1 MDAVT
6 RAIQR
11 RIKMREIK
19 FRAWDKELKEWT
31 NYSISNIDGT
41 LIDFYNKETGF
52 WESDRGG
59 ERFVLSQYTGLKD
72 KNNREIYE
80 GDVIKAISFARWIG
94 VVEYSDENSAFIFDD
109 LDKKYRGD
117 SIVFMSQF
125 DQGFKILG
133 NIYEN
138 PELLDEVR

>member
-1 MDAVT
+1 
-6 RAIQR
+6 
-11 RIKMREIK
+11 MREIK

-41 LIDFYNKETGF
+41 PIDFYNKETGF

-72 KNNREIYE
+72 NEDREIYE
-80 GDVIKAISFARWIG
+80 GDIVKAISFARWIG
-94 VVEYSDENSAFIFDD
+94 VVKYSDENQAFIFDD
-109 LDKKYRGD
+109 LDKKYRGK
-117 SIVFMSQF
+117 STVFMNQF
-125 DQGFKILG
+125 DDGFEILG

-138 PELLDEVR
+138 PKLLKEFTNDK

>member
-1 MDAVT
+1 
-6 RAIQR
+6 
-11 RIKMREIK
+11 MREIK
-19 FRAWDKELKEWT
+19 FRAWDKKLKKWT

-41 LIDFYNKETGF
+41 LIDFLNKETGF

-59 ERFVLSQYTGLKD
+59 ERFTLCQYTGLKNINE
-72 KNNREIYE
+72 KEIYE
-80 GDVIKAISFARWIG
+80 GDIVRALGFSKWIG
-94 VVEYSDENSAFIFDD
+94 VAKYSDKNQAFVFECI
-109 LDKKYRGD
+109 DKNYSRN
-117 SIVFMSQF
+117 IVFMSQF

>member
-1 MDAVT
+1 
-6 RAIQR
+6 
-11 RIKMREIK
+11 MREIK

-41 LIDFYNKETGF
+41 LIDFLNKETGF
-52 WESDRGG
+52 WESDREG
-59 ERFVLSQYTGLKD
+59 ERFILCQYTGLKNFNG
-72 KNNREIYE
+72 KEIYE
-80 GDVIKAISFARWIG
+80 GDIVRAVGFLKWIG
-94 VVEYSDENSAFIFDD
+94 IAKYSDKNQAFVFECT
-109 LDKKYRGD
+109 DKNYRGN
-117 SIVFMSQF
+117 IVFMSQF